1 MQQTVPVIIFGPFSL
16 FLLLSLSVF
25 LFLQQDKKNVMLIQG
40 ILNMNCMIESL
51 SLYYM
56 IYCTVHCSKLLIPLI
71 TLLVIQLPL
80 KFFV

>member
-40 ILNMNCMIESL
+40 ILNMNCMI
-51 SLYYM
+51 
-56 IYCTVHCSKLLIPLI
+56 
-71 TLLVIQLPL
+71 
-80 KFFV
+80 